1 VIQLQVKSVN
11 PDRRGRGALIILL
24 IIYVATCTFSILS
37 TFHVPSAVCSST
49 PPLTFENLTS
59 IGKPVYP
66 VMIDEGQISIG
77 STETFIYLLQ
87 VDHKYHI
94 YLLGDWVDPVEH
106 STDYDIFVYEASDAQ
121 PRFISSHTE
130 AAGLPEQVGSDVHG
144 RYFEPERTGNYYFC
158 VRNDDSES
166 SDAKAGTLMVIE
178 HIEPNRWYSRHIRG
192 KVEEEPVRDT
202 SWAYEFNT
210 SADRIRVFVD
220 VPDSLDMYE
229 ARLYIMANPEV
240 NQGELLNGIPVA
252 WEPGLRGETSGVYGG
267 FNFDPQGFRHVDA
280 MASGEHSGEDM
291 VIDYEVPAE
300 GNLLYHLVLIAE
312 YYSGTVEFIVQT
324 DFEPPELQF
333 IDPPTIVEAGKRS
346 VLEVSVRD
354 ETAIE
359 STSLSYSTD
368 GGVNW
373 SPIFVQDK
381 GSGIYWGETP
391 SFDAGTVVDYLF
403 EAEDERGN
411 VGEIR
416 GSYKVLSGSH
426 LELRLDKAQ
435 IEFGDKVTL
444 SGEFSLDIAGLKVE
458 LAMANAENTTKL
470 WATTSQNGSYKTS
483 FTPDS
488 KGAWSIRAT
497 IPSDGRRY
505 KGAESEVAEL
515 TVVAPKLTTMI
526 RRIPSI
532 LIARSRFL
540 IKPPYLYGVLG
551 GIGAVVIVAVFIR
564 RRE

>member
-1 VIQLQVKSVN
+1 MQVKSVD

-24 IIYVATCTFSILS
+24 IIYVAMCTFSILS
-37 TFHVPSAVCSST
+37 TFRVPSVVCSST

-106 STDYDIFVYEASDAQ
+106 STDYDIFAYEASDAQ

-166 SDAKAGTLMVIE
+166 SDAKAGTLVVIE

-192 KVEEEPVRDT
+192 KVEEESVRDT

-373 SPIFVQDK
+373 RPIFVQDK

-403 EAEDERGN
+403 EAEDGRGN
-411 VGEIR
+411 AGEIR

-426 LELRLDKAQ
+426 LALRLDKAQ

-470 WATTSQNGSYKTS
+470 WATTSQDGRYKTS

-497 IPSDGRRY
+497 IPSDGHRY

-551 GIGAVVIVAVFIR
+551 GVGAVVGVTVFIR